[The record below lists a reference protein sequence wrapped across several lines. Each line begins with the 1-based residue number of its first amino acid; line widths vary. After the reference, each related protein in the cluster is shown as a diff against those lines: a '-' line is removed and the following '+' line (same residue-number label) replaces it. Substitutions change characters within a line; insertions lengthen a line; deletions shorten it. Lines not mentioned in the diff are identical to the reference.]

1 VNAACCIAVAAS
13 LLASGAPELF
23 AQAPLPDYKGSPGDR
38 PFLSG
43 DWNGSRSDLAA
54 KGLTFEVDWTQTAQG
69 VAAGGRSTDWDYGG
83 SLNYIMDLD
92 LSRLGLWK
100 GAFVRVRGESRYGE
114 TVNDDSGAFLPVNT
128 NGFFPLTSPTD
139 DGLPF
144 AITELAFAQFLSE
157 KFAVFLGKLQT
168 LDGDPNEFASGRGR
182 TQFMNANF
190 IFNGT
195 TANASPY
202 SALGG
207 GFVWI
212 PNDWITINNALIG
225 LVDAS
230 TTTGFNTINQGLAWT
245 PEADFQYRLGGLPG
259 GANIGGIYA
268 FAGDFTKLGGRL
280 TLLPTGVAL
289 ESKSTSWAVYG
300 SAWQYLYTSDTVP
313 GKIDLA
319 NMRADLRGFGLF
331 ARLGFA
337 DPTTNPIEWS
347 ASIGLGGRA
356 LLPRRENDT
365 WGVGYYYSRLR
376 NLRQVLNVDNAS
388 AGVEAYYNVALTPA
402 AGLTFDFQWVDGAT
416 NGTNPATLLGAR
428 LDIRF

>member
-1 VNAACCIAVAAS
+1 VNASCRIAPAAA
-13 LLASGAPELF
+13 LLASGAPALF
-23 AQAPLPDYKGSPGDR
+23 AQAPLPDYTGTLGER
-38 PFLSG
+38 AFLSG

-69 VAAGGRSTDWDYGG
+69 VVAGGRRTDWDYVG

-92 LSRLGLWK
+92 FSRLGLWQ

-139 DGLPF
+139 EGLPF
-144 AITELAFAQFLSE
+144 AITELTYTQFLSE

-207 GFVWI
+207 GVVWL

-230 TTTGFNTINQGLAWT
+230 TTTGFSTINQGLAWT

-268 FAGDFTKLGGRL
+268 FAGDFAKLGGRL
-280 TLLPTGVAL
+280 SLLPTGVAL
-289 ESKSTSWAVYG
+289 EKKSTSWVVYG
-300 SAWQYLYTSDTVP
+300 SAWQYLYTPDTVP

-337 DPTTNPIEWS
+337 DPDTNPIEWS

-365 WGVGYYYSRLR
+365 WGVGYYYSRIR

-388 AGVEAYYNVALTPA
+388 AGVEAFYNVALTPA
-402 AGLTFDFQWVDGAT
+402 AGLTLDVQWIDGAT
-416 NGTNPATLLGAR
+416 NGTDPATLLGAR
-428 LDIRF
+428 LDLRF